1 MQGFHDRS
9 LGLWGVRMGGRLLTT
24 FGALALI
31 LAVVG
36 VYGVKSYVV
45 SQRTREI
52 GIRMALGARPASVL
66 WFVLREGVW
75 LTVVGLAV
83 GLPLAALA
91 GSAMSGLLYQV
102 SPLDPLVYALA
113 PSILAAAAV
122 AACYLPARRAT
133 HIMPLTALRTE

>member
-9 LGLWGVRMGGRLLTT
+9 LAPLGSPMGGRLLTT

-36 VYGVKSYVV
+36 IYGVKSYVV

-52 GIRMALGARPASVL
+52 GIRMALGARPMSVL
-66 WFVLREGVW
+66 WLVLREGVW
-75 LTVVGLAV
+75 LTAVGVAV

-91 GSAMSGLLYQV
+91 GSALSGLLYQV
-102 SPLDPLVYALA
+102 SPLDPVVYAIA
-113 PSILAAAAV
+113 PAGWRPQQSQPAIYRHA
-122 AACYLPARRAT
+122 ARRT
-133 HIMPLTALRTE
+133 SCR